1 MKEQPRRDKR
11 RGGRGNAER
20 RRALAEPWDQY
31 YMQLYY
37 SASYRVK
44 QKVCQRRRK
53 SVGGQRG
60 FRVAVAGGD
69 GSGGGSGVVHRET
82 VRIRSRRPGGW
93 QGPLDS
99 VGYGKLARVTEFP
112 SSEHDE
118 GTIQEVA
125 REFDYREHDYDDNC
139 GADDRCQDDC
149 DDCQHEDRIA
159 AEESNDD
166 DDDDYDTDDENNV
179 CDEQN
184 AANDNSQVDNP
195 RHADDDVEDGSCARS
210 DCRCSRKFLVPRA
223 VEDLCCCA
231 VRISSSRGYLYPSV
245 VRLVGAGVVVRRL
258 PIPRVTGYYCR
269 PTGRSPTRT
278 RSAVDCRVTTEGH
291 YPTDGARVD
300 DQLSL
305 RYVTLRYVA
314 DDNVRDGDRYRVDD
328 SDGDE
333 DEDEDED
340 DDDDD
345 DNGNDDDDDDDND
358 DDDEDDDDGDDE
370 DDDDDDDYD
379 DSNNDDDVGDMCGC
393 ATSTRRGLGTA
404 AGKSARRAKSSCSVH
419 RTPGIR

>member
-1 MKEQPRRDKR
+1 MVLDGRIGE
-11 RGGRGNAER
+11 RGREREPPETGR
-20 RRALAEPWDQY
+20 
-31 YMQLYY
+31 
-37 SASYRVK
+37 ASVLRWVARSEHC
-44 QKVCQRRRK
+44 QRKVCQRRRK

-69 GSGGGSGVVHRET
+69 GSGGGSGVVLSNCTVGWNFRSSAQHRET

-112 SSEHDE
+112 SPEHDE
-118 GTIQEVA
+118 GTTQEVA

-159 AEESNDD
+159 AKESNDD
-166 DDDDYDTDDENNV
+166 DDDDCENGNDDENNV
-179 CDEQN
+179 RDEQN
-184 AANDNSQVDNP
+184 AANDYGQVDDP
-195 RHADDDVEDGSCARS
+195 RHADDDVEDGSSARS
-210 DCRCSRKFLVPRA
+210 DCCCSRKFLVPRA

-231 VRISSSRGYLYPSV
+231 VRIIT
-245 VRLVGAGVVVRRL
+245 RL
-258 PIPRVTGYYCR
+258 
-269 PTGRSPTRT
+269 TGRAS
-278 RSAVDCRVTTEGH
+278 TT
-291 YPTDGARVD
+291 
-300 DQLSL
+300 SC
-305 RYVTLRYVA
+305 RYVT
-314 DDNVRDGDRYRVDD
+314 DSDRDRDRDRVD
-328 SDGDE
+328 DGDE
-333 DEDEDED
+333 DEDEDENED
-340 DDDDD
+340 EDE
-345 DNGNDDDDDDDND
+345 
-358 DDDEDDDDGDDE
+358 DDEDD

-379 DSNNDDDVGDMCGC
+379 DSNNNDDDDVHDDVGDMCGC